1 MESLTLKWKC
11 LALLLAFTAFY
22 ASQAQTQSSSTA
34 MNEAGALFQAQK
46 WDEAAKAYEAIAKL
60 EPTNARAWFQ
70 LGWSRHGLGQYS
82 QAIDAFQKALEINK
96 GSGRASFSM
105 YAIGVMYAEMK
116 DKDKALEWLNKALD
130 ANFPQPRAIKN
141 NQSLATLSG
150 DPRFQQVLAKAE
162 KAAQVCMNTP
172 EYRGFDFWLGD
183 WNVLNPQ
190 GQQVGTNK
198 VVLLADG
205 CIVEENW
212 ENTGG
217 GVGKSFNF
225 YNPTTRKWHQSY
237 MDNAGNNWMMDGELK
252 DGVLRYEGAI
262 FSPTGKVLVHMTF
275 YKLSADKVRQ
285 TAETSSDDGKTW
297 TPVWDGMYIR
307 KK

>member
-1 MESLTLKWKC
+1 MSALDLKRICAAILISLTC
-11 LALLLAFTAFY
+11 LLST
-22 ASQAQTQSSSTA
+22 SAQNQSSQTPLD
-34 MNEAGALFQAQK
+34 EANALFQAQK
-46 WDEAAKAYEAIAKL
+46 WTEAAQAYRAIAKL
-60 EPTNARAWFQ
+60 EPTNARVWFQ
-70 LGWSRHGLGQYS
+70 LGWSLHGLGQYER
-82 QAIDAFQKALEINK
+82 AIDAFQKALEINK
-96 GSGRASFSM
+96 GNQRASFSM

-116 DKDKALEWLNKALD
+116 DKDRAIEWLNKALD
-130 ANFPQPRAIKN
+130 AKFPQPRQIKN
-141 NQSLATLSG
+141 NRSLAALSD

-183 WNVLNPQ
+183 WNVFNPQ

-217 GVGKSFNF
+217 GIGKSFNF

-237 MDNAGNNWMMDGELK
+237 MDNNGSNWMMDGELK

-262 FSPTGKVLVHMTF
+262 YSPTGKVLVHMTF
-275 YKLSADKVRQ
+275 YNLGADKVRQ

-297 TPVWDGMYIR
+297 TSVWDGMYVR